1 MSQQTLVIQ
10 LDRAAQAQLQDRMNG
25 ASFEYRPL
33 PHTRFSARGEGV
45 VATLYSSGKL
55 VVQGREAEVFVARF
69 LDGLGQR
76 KQRAAKPPSASEDVP
91 GLGKSPLIGS
101 DEAGKGDYF
110 GPLVTVAC
118 RAEPDE
124 REELIQAG
132 VADSKTLSD
141 GRVLRLSAAL
151 RTRYRFAI
159 EVLDPPA
166 YNQEYGLTPN
176 LNTIL
181 VGMHGRAIRSLAHD
195 GDMAL
200 VDRFASEELLV
211 KELKDL
217 KLDLFQFPR
226 AEREPVVAAAS
237 IIARAVFLEKLGE
250 LSDEFA
256 IVLRKG
262 AGVPTDASGRK
273 FLSLHGPD
281 KLRQVAKLHF
291 KNTKKIGG

>member
-1 MSQQTLVIQ
+1 MPQQTLVIQ
-10 LDRAAQAQLQDRMNG
+10 LDKGAQAQLEDRMNG
-25 ASFEYRPL
+25 ATFEYRPV

-45 VATLYSSGKL
+45 VATLYTSGKL

-76 KQRAAKPPSASEDVP
+76 KKGAAQPSSTFEEVP

-118 RAEPDE
+118 RAEPGE

-141 GRVLRLSAAL
+141 GRVHRLSAAL
-151 RTRYRFAI
+151 RTRFRFAI

-166 YNQEYGLTPN
+166 YNQEYVLTPN
-176 LNTIL
+176 VNTVL
-181 VGMHGRAIRSLAHD
+181 AHMHGRAIRSLAHD

-200 VDRFASEELLV
+200 VDRFANEELLV
-211 KELKDL
+211 KELKGL

-237 IIARAVFLEKLGE
+237 IVARAVFLEKLGE

-256 IVLRKG
+256 IDLRKG
-262 AGVPTDASGRK
+262 AGAPTDTSGRR
-273 FLSLHGPD
+273 FLALHGPD
-281 KLRQVAKLHF
+281 KLPQVAKVHF